1 MSDAPAFSTPHIL
14 EALQRVHR
22 QRLSGELSFPYGD
35 GLCTLTVAE
44 GDIVAL
50 DTVTARERLVPF
62 LKERGADP
70 TDLLTGAPTP
80 SAWVGSNSSTRW
92 LPNTSAAWSTSWPIP
107 KWPC

>member
-70 TDLLTGAPTP
+70 TDLLTGAT
-80 SAWVGSNSSTRW
+80 
-92 LPNTSAAWSTSWPIP
+92 NT
-107 KWPC
+107 